1 MKESDM
7 LSKEVLI
14 KQIESMPDKFTV
26 DELVERL
33 VFTQKIESG
42 ILDSDNGNK
51 VSEEQL
57 ENEIKKWFK

>member
-1 MKESDM
+1 M